1 MSSGESMEAAHTVS
15 TYLIKKLH
23 ECGVR
28 HIFGVPGDYVLG
40 FYDQLI
46 RTKNLEVINTCDE
59 LAAAFAAD
67 AYARVR
73 GLGVVCIT
81 YCVGGLKVVNATAQ
95 AYAEKSPI
103 VVISGAPGA
112 KERTRNPLLHH
123 MVRDYDTQQ
132 KIFEHITVASTVLEK
147 PDNAPAEIDRV
158 LSTALRYK
166 RPVYIELPRDVVNS
180 PVVTVSNHLINT
192 GYEEP
197 SEPLAMAEAVEEAA
211 AMINASERPVI
222 VAGVEIQRFG
232 LQDEVLRFTEK
243 TGIPVV
249 ATILSKSVIS
259 EYHTSYVGLYQGAM
273 GDESVRECVESSDC
287 LILLGA
293 LMTDIDFGIS
303 VTPIEQRHSIFVT
316 SEKLSIRHHNF
327 ENVQLHDFI
336 RNLINAN
343 LSMREPTHLNRHGSQ
358 NFFSVHEGKKITV
371 QHLFDKLA
379 SFITTDTIVIADV
392 GDCLFG
398 ALDLVIPNATEFLA
412 PAFYTSMGFAVPASI
427 GAQLANPKLRPIVVV
442 GDGAFQMTGMEISS
456 AVRYKLNPIVIVLN
470 NGGYGTERRLL
481 DGPFNDLQPWQYRS
495 IPEIVGGGRG
505 FVINTEDELDK
516 ALEAANQYLDGFSIL
531 DVRLD
536 PNDGSAAL
544 QRLTDVL
551 GKRVR

>member
-1 MSSGESMEAAHTVS
+1 MS
-15 TYLIKKLH
+15 
-23 ECGVR
+23 
-28 HIFGVPGDYVLG
+28 
-40 FYDQLI
+40 
-46 RTKNLEVINTCDE
+46 
-59 LAAAFAAD
+59 
-67 AYARVR
+67 
-73 GLGVVCIT
+73 
-81 YCVGGLKVVNATAQ
+81 
-95 AYAEKSPI
+95 
-103 VVISGAPGA
+103 
-112 KERTRNPLLHH
+112 
-123 MVRDYDTQQ
+123 
-132 KIFEHITVASTVLEK
+132 
-147 PDNAPAEIDRV
+147 
-158 LSTALRYK
+158 
-166 RPVYIELPRDVVNS
+166 
-180 PVVTVSNHLINT
+180 VSNDLINV

-197 SEPLAMAEAVEEAA
+197 SDALAMAEAVEEAVV
-211 AMINASERPVI
+211 MINTAEKPVI

-259 EYHTSYVGLYQGAM
+259 EYHESYLGLYQGAM
-273 GDESVRECVESSDC
+273 GDDSVRERVESSDC

-303 VTPIEQRHSIFVT
+303 ATPIEQRYSIFVT

-327 ENVQLHDFI
+327 ENVRLNDFI
-336 RNLINAN
+336 QNLINAN
-343 LSMREPTHLNRHGSQ
+343 LRTRRPIHLKNRESKH
-358 NFFSVHEGKKITV
+358 FSSVNIGKKITV

-398 ALDLVIPNATEFLA
+398 ALDLVIPHATEFLA
-412 PAFYTSMGFAVPASI
+412 PAFYTSMGFAVPACI

-442 GDGAFQMTGMEISS
+442 GDGAFQMGGMEISS

-481 DGPFNDLQPWQYRS
+481 DGPFNDLQPWHYKS

-505 FVINTEDELDK
+505 FVINTEDEFEN
-516 ALEAANQYLDGFSIL
+516 ALKVSFEYLEGFSIL

-536 PNDGSAAL
+536 PNDESAAL
-544 QRLTDVL
+544 RRLTDVL

>member
-1 MSSGESMEAAHTVS
+1 MVTTHTVG
-15 TYLIKKLH
+15 TYLIKKIH
-23 ECGVR
+23 ECGVE

-40 FYDQLI
+40 FYDQLM
-46 RTKNLEVINTCDE
+46 RAKDVKVVNTCDE

-67 AYARVR
+67 AYARIR
-73 GLGVVCIT
+73 GLGVVCVT

-103 VVISGAPGA
+103 VVISGAPGT

-132 KIFEHITVASTVLEK
+132 KIFEHITVASTVLDK
-147 PDNAPAEIDRV
+147 PSNAQV
-158 LSTALRYK
+158 LGTALRYK
-166 RPVYIELPRDVVNS
+166 RPIYIELPRDVINS
-180 PVVTVSNHLINT
+180 PVEISNDLINV

-197 SEPLAMAEAVEEAA
+197 SDPLALAEAVGEAA
-211 AMINASERPVI
+211 TMINTAEKPVI

-259 EYHTSYVGLYQGAM
+259 EYHESYLGLYQGAM
-273 GDESVRECVESSDC
+273 GDDSVRECVESSDC

-303 VTPIEQRHSIFVT
+303 ATPIEQRYSIFVT

-327 ENVQLHDFI
+327 ENVRLNDFI
-336 RNLINAN
+336 QNLINAN
-343 LSMREPTHLNRHGSQ
+343 LRTRRPIHLKHNQSK
-358 NFFSVHEGKKITV
+358 NFSSVNIGKKITV

-398 ALDLVIPNATEFLA
+398 ALDLIIPHATEFLA

-442 GDGAFQMTGMEISS
+442 GDGAFQMSGMEISS

-481 DGPFNDLQPWQYRS
+481 DGPFNDLQPWQYKS

-505 FVINTEDELDK
+505 FVINTEDEFEN
-516 ALEAANQYLDGFSIL
+516 ALKVSYEYVGGFSIL